1 MMTNPILCIPEGKK
15 KNKNIKKTNP
25 PKEVKKN
32 NKMNNKIIPP
42 KSNIPNSYQVSS
54 NYNSAILFSKK
65 IDENVKIPVVF

>member
-1 MMTNPILCIPEGKK
+1 MITNPILCIPEEKRKIRTLKK
-15 KNKNIKKTNP
+15 QTPKRSKK
-25 PKEVKKN
+25 

>member
-32 NKMNNKIIPP
+32 KINNKIIPP

>member
-1 MMTNPILCIPEGKK
+1 MNLKK
-15 KNKNIKKTNP
+15 
-25 PKEVKKN
+25 